1 MCGIFGYV
9 GNANCVEKV
18 FGGLKKL
25 EYRGYDSAGIAV
37 LSEKKIHVI
46 KEAGKL
52 NNLEPHLNTL
62 PNGTKIGMGHT
73 RWATHGVPNQ
83 TNAHPHVVEPVAIVH
98 NGIIENYAELKAE
111 LLAAGIKPKS
121 DTDSEIVAHLISI
134 ALAKDIP
141 TGDALASVMR
151 KLEGSFALGVLVERD
166 AGHIFLAKKGMPLV
180 IGVGEN
186 EVYFSSDVNTF
197 YPQKVQAIFLTDDQ
211 CARIGV
217 NDIKVWNN
225 QGVEQPYSKVKI
237 NWEVSSNPD
246 KQGFKHFMLKEI
258 FEQPQVIA
266 QTTQRLIN
274 FDAGS
279 FSESEMAL
287 TNLSLDGINQIH
299 VVGCGTALLSGAI
312 ARYFMEPMLKIPVN
326 VELASEFRYRR
337 PFLTSSCL
345 VIGISQSGE
354 TADTLASLTYAKE
367 AGCKVVSICNTAF
380 SSIARMADATL
391 QMKAGPEIG
400 VASTKAFT
408 SQIFCLYL
416 WTLAL
421 AKKANR
427 LSQASVKNHLTD
439 IGKLVPLMDFT
450 LGKDEEITQLAKRYY
465 ESKNFLYIG
474 RGPFYPLA
482 MEGALKLKEISYIH
496 AEGYAA
502 GELKHGPIALVD
514 KHMPIIA
521 IAPKTF
527 EFYEKTLSN
536 IEEIIAREGRVVAIG
551 NYDDSRLKN
560 LCTDFIGIPAIQDPY
575 LQTILA
581 SIPLQLFAY
590 HVAVLLGTDVDQ
602 PRNLAKS
609 VTVE

>member
-9 GNANCVEKV
+9 GKAHCVEKV

-37 LSEKKIHVI
+37 ISNKKIHVA

-52 NNLEPHLNTL
+52 ANLEPYLKTL
-62 PNGTKIGMGHT
+62 PATATVGMGHT
-73 RWATHGVPNQ
+73 RWATHGIPNQ
-83 TNAHPHVVEPVAIVH
+83 TNAHPHFVEPVAIVH
-98 NGIIENYAELKAE
+98 NGIIENYADIKAE
-111 LLAAGIKPKS
+111 LLALGVKVKS
-121 DTDSEIVAHLISI
+121 DTDSELVAHLICI
-134 ALAKDIP
+134 ALEQDMSADR
-141 TGDALASVMR
+141 ALVTVMG
-151 KLEGSFALGVLVERD
+151 KLQGSFALGILMERD
-166 AGHIFLAKKGMPLV
+166 PEHIFLAKKGMPLV
-180 IGVGEN
+180 IGIGES
-186 EVYFSSDVNTF
+186 ETYFSSDVNTF
-197 YPQKVQAIFLTDDQ
+197 YPQKIQAVFLTDDQ
-211 CARIGV
+211 FARIGT
-217 NDIKVWNN
+217 NDIKIWNN
-225 QGVEQPYSKVKI
+225 HGQEQPFSKVKI

-258 FEQPQVIA
+258 FEQPQVMA
-266 QTTQRLIN
+266 QTIQRLVN
-274 FDAGS
+274 FDTQS
-279 FSESEMAL
+279 FSESELAL
-287 TNLSLDGINQIH
+287 SNLNLDGVQQIH
-299 VVGCGTALLSGAI
+299 IVGCGTALLSGAI
-312 ARYFMEPMLKIPVN
+312 GRYFMEPLLKIPVN
-326 VELASEFRYRR
+326 VELASEFRYRK
-337 PFLTSSCL
+337 PFLTKGCL

-416 WTLAL
+416 WTIAL
-421 AKKANR
+421 AKKSGRMA
-427 LSQASVKNHLTD
+427 QTAVKNHLAD

-450 LGKDEEITQLAKRYY
+450 LGKDEEIVQLAKKYY

-514 KHMPIIA
+514 RHMPIIA
-521 IAPKTF
+521 VAPKSF

-536 IEEIIAREGRVVAIG
+536 IEEVIAREGRVLAIG
-551 NYDDSRLKN
+551 NNDDTRLKN
-560 LCTDFIGIPAIQDPY
+560 LSENFIGIPTIQDPF